1 MAIIDLRPKKGS
13 ILERF
18 LSLGLVYDHEETD
31 ADGDKVQVWFDYQK
45 QLKGEFK
52 TENAETVTFT
62 DIPTRIQK
70 TVTTTE
76 LASVSRIITWKSSL
90 APSGSIMTD
99 STDSS
104 GSTDSSTESH

>member
-18 LSLGLVYDHEETD
+18 LSLGLVYDHEETN
-31 ADGDKVQVWFDYQK
+31 ADGDKIQIWFNYAI

-70 TVTTTE
+70 TVTVAE
-76 LASVSRIITWKSSL
+76 LASVSKIITWKAAL
-90 APSGSIMTD
+90 A
-99 STDSS
+99 SS
-104 GSTDSSTESH
+104 GSTTDGSTTDSGTSNQ

>member
-18 LSLGLVYDHEETD
+18 LSLGLVYDHEETN
-31 ADGDKVQVWFDYQK
+31 ADGDKIQIWFNYTI

-70 TVTTTE
+70 TVTTEE
-76 LASVSRIITWKSSL
+76 LASVSRIITWKAAL
-90 APSGSIMTD
+90 A
-99 STDSS
+99 SS
-104 GSTDSSTESH
+104 GSTTAESTTDSGVASNQ

>member
-18 LSLGLVYDHEETD
+18 LSLGLIYDHEETN
-31 ADGDKVQVWFDYQK
+31 ADGDKIQIWFNYPI

-70 TVTTTE
+70 TVTAAE
-76 LASVSRIITWKSSL
+76 LACVSKIITWKAAL
-90 APSGSIMTD
+90 A
-99 STDSS
+99 SS
-104 GSTDSSTESH
+104 GSTTNESTTDSGAASNK